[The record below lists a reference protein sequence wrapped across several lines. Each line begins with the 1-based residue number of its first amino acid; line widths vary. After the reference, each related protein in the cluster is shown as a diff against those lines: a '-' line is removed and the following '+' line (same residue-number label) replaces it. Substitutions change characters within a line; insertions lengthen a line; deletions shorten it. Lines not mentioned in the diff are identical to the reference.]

1 MMNRSF
7 LLVLIFLYSSYFLS
21 AQGQRGGSL
30 RGSVK
35 TEQGEP
41 MSHASVMIRNGASA
55 MTDSAGRFVL
65 EAVPVGKR
73 EVTISSAGYAART
86 LPVQIQEGKVASLN
100 VVLQA
105 EGFLNEVV
113 VTAGRKLESIREV
126 PSSVTILQ
134 AKQIREQAAIN
145 SSITSILGNTVPG
158 LGTFTNKAT
167 NSGQT
172 LRGRSVLVLID
183 GIPQSTPLMNG
194 SRDLRSIDPA
204 IIERI
209 EVIKGATSI
218 YGNGSGGGI
227 INMITK
233 KPDGSKAISGETRVG
248 GDGNLFH
255 SDNTLGYRVSQTLH
269 GTIKKFSYVVS
280 GVYQRSGALKDA
292 DGNVIA
298 QADGLSET
306 RLFNGFGKLGYQISE
321 NQQVTF
327 SYNYFRSRQ
336 YTEYVNKAGK
346 YGQTPAVGVPG
357 VDPGDPAGTP
367 HSHNMYLNYRLAGL
381 PAKSNLEVMLY
392 DHRFQSLNR
401 YVEKSNSWY
410 GPGQTYIQSYKKG
423 VRANLNT
430 PWKVKTISGD
440 VTYGLDVL
448 KDRTNQVL
456 TDGRV
461 FVPDMNMLN
470 IAPFAQVKVDFHEL
484 VLKGGIRYEN
494 ASIKVKDFNTIAKG
508 QNGEGSIF
516 VKGGKL
522 DYNATMFNVGLRY
535 NHFAVFSPFVS
546 FSQAFGLNELGRVL
560 RTAKENTL
568 DQIQTDPV
576 ITNNYEAGFS
586 SQLGPVSFTASY
598 FVSTSRLGANLVEEN
613 GMFVTQREPERV
625 YGYELVAEARITKTL
640 KAGGSYSFVEGKSEN
655 ANGTKVYMNG
665 ERIAPPK
672 GTGFI
677 NYQPM
682 TALNLQLSA
691 VYTGSRNRFEPRS
704 NGVYGL
710 SEGPVKA
717 VTYFNFNAGYNI
729 NSSFNLAVGIENL
742 FNQSYYPP
750 RSQYRVQ
757 DLEYVQG
764 NGARMNVSVGYKF

>member
-1 MMNRSF
+1 MMQRVMLF
-7 LLVLIFLYSSYFLS
+7 LLLVS
-21 AQGQRGGSL
+21 ATLQMTAQDVRTGKVIGQVQR
-30 RGSVK
+30 
-35 TEQGEP
+35 EQGGGVP
-41 MSHASVMIRNGASA
+41 HATVVLKQGATT
-55 MTDSAGRFVL
+55 MTDSAGYFEL
-65 EAVPVGKR
+65 KSVPAGKQ
-73 EVTISSAGYAART
+73 TLIISAAGYTTRT
-86 LPVQIQEGKVASLN
+86 IPVQIQEGKEAFIGIQLS
-100 VVLQA
+100 A

-113 VTAGRKLESIREV
+113 VTAGRKPESIREV
-126 PSSVTILQ
+126 PSSVTIVQ

-145 SSITSILGNTVPG
+145 PSITSILGNVVPG

-204 IIERI
+204 IIERV

-227 INMITK
+227 INLITK
-233 KPDGSKAISGETRVG
+233 KAEGSKAISGETRIG
-248 GDGNLFH
+248 GDGNLAH
-255 SDNTLGYRVSQTLH
+255 SDNTLGYRFSQTFH

-280 GVYQRSGALKDA
+280 GVYQRTGALKDA

-298 QADGLSET
+298 QPDGLSET
-306 RLFNGFGKLGYQISE
+306 RLFNGFGKVSYQITDHQS
-321 NQQVTF
+321 VTF
-327 SYNYFRSRQ
+327 SYNFFRSRQ
-336 YTEYVNKAGK
+336 YAEYINKAGK
-346 YGQTPAVGVPG
+346 YGVYPAYGEKG
-357 VDPGDPAGTP
+357 DDPGDPAGTP
-367 HSHNMYLNYRLAGL
+367 HSHNMYLTYRATKL
-381 PAKSNLEVMLY
+381 PLQSSLELTVY

-410 GPGQTYIQSYKKG
+410 GPGQTYIQSYKQG

-430 PWKVKTISGD
+430 PWKTKWLSGD

-461 FVPDMNMLN
+461 FVPDMRMHNV
-470 IAPFAQVKVDFHEL
+470 APFAQVKADFHDL
-484 VLKGGIRYEN
+484 VIKGGIRYEN
-494 ASIKVKDFNTIAKG
+494 AIIEVKDFSTIAKG
-508 QNGEGSIF
+508 ANGEGSIAI
-516 VKGGKL
+516 KGGTL
-522 DYNATMFNVGLRY
+522 SYNATMFNVGMRY
-535 NHFAVFSPFVS
+535 NKWAFFSPFAS

-568 DQIQTDPV
+568 DQITTDPV
-576 ITNNYEAGFS
+576 VTNNYEAGFS
-586 SQLGPVSFTASY
+586 NQWGPVSFTASY
-598 FVSTSRLGANLVEEN
+598 FVSTSKLGANLVEEN

-625 YGYELVAEARITKTL
+625 HGYELVAEAKVLHNLRV
-640 KAGGSYSFVEGKSEN
+640 GGSYSYVEGKSEN
-655 ANGTKVYMNG
+655 ASGTKVYMNG

-672 GTGFI
+672 ATGFI
-677 NYQPM
+677 NYQPI
-682 TALNLQLSA
+682 TALNLQLST
-691 VYTGSRNRFEPRS
+691 VHTGSRNRFVPRS

-710 SEGPVKA
+710 SEGPVKN

-729 NSSFNLAVGIENL
+729 TSAFNLAVGVENL

-764 NGARMNVSVGYKF
+764 NGARLNLSIGYKF

>member
-1 MMNRSF
+1 MNRSF
-7 LLVLIFLYSSYFLS
+7 LVVLLFLCTSSMLV
-21 AQGQRGGSL
+21 AQNRQQGSL
-30 RGSVK
+30 RGQVK

-41 MSHASVMIRNGASA
+41 LVNATVIVKNGATKL
-55 MTDSAGRFVL
+55 TDSTGRFIL
-65 EAVPVGKR
+65 ESIPVGKQ
-73 EVTISSAGYAART
+73 ELIISSVGYATRT
-86 LPVQIQEGKVASLN
+86 LFVQIQEGKEASVN
-100 VVLQA
+100 TVLQA
-105 EGFLNEVV
+105 DGFLNEVV

-126 PSSVTILQ
+126 PSSVTIIQ
-134 AKQIREQAAIN
+134 AKQIREQASIN
-145 SSITSILGNTVPG
+145 PSITSILGNTVPG

-167 NSGQT
+167 NAGQT

-204 IIERI
+204 IIERV

-233 KPDGSKAISGETRVG
+233 KPDANKMISGETRVG

-255 SDNTLGYRVSQTLH
+255 SDNTLGYRLSQTLH
-269 GTIKKFSYVVS
+269 GTIKKFSYVLS
-280 GVYQRSGALKDA
+280 GVYQRSGAQKDA

-306 RLFNGFGKLGYQISE
+306 RLFNGFGKLSYQISE

-327 SYNYFRSRQ
+327 SYNFFRSQQ
-336 YTEYVNKAGK
+336 YAEYVNVAGK
-346 YGQTPAVGVPG
+346 YGQTPAIGVRG

-367 HSHNMYLNYRLAGL
+367 HSHNMYLSYRLNKL
-381 PAKSNLEVMLY
+381 PANSSLEVLLY

-423 VRANLNT
+423 VRANFNT
-430 PWKVKTISGD
+430 PWKAKAISGD
-440 VTYGLDVL
+440 VTYGVDVL

-470 IAPFAQVKVDFHEL
+470 FAPFAQVKVDFHEL
-484 VLKGGIRYEN
+484 VLKAGIRYEN
-494 ASIKVKDFNTIAKG
+494 ANIKVKDFNTIAKG
-508 QNGEGSIF
+508 ANGEGSIF
-516 VKGGKL
+516 IKGGKL
-522 DYNATMFNVGLRY
+522 NYNATMFNVGLRY
-535 NHFAVFSPFVS
+535 NHFPVFSPFVS

-560 RTAKENTL
+560 RTATENTL
-568 DQIQTDPV
+568 DKITTDPV

-586 SQLGPVSFTASY
+586 SQWGPVSFSASY
-598 FVSTSRLGANLVEEN
+598 FVSTSKLGANLVEEN
-613 GMFVTQREPERV
+613 GIFVTQREPERIN
-625 YGYELVAEARITKTL
+625 GYELVAEVRISKTL
-640 KAGGSYSFVEGKSEN
+640 KAGGSYSYVEGKSEN
-655 ANGTKVYMNG
+655 ATGARVYMNG

-677 NYQPM
+677 NYQPIS
-682 TALNLQLSA
+682 ALNLQLST
-691 VYTGSRNRFEPRS
+691 VYTGSRDRFAVRS

-710 SEGPVKA
+710 SEGPVKD

-742 FNQSYYPP
+742 FNQAYYPP

-764 NGARMNVSVGYKF
+764 NGARLNMSIGYRF

>member
-1 MMNRSF
+1 MNRSF
-7 LLVLIFLYSSYFLS
+7 LLVLIFLCISGLLI
-21 AQGQRGGSL
+21 AQDKPGGVIRGK
-30 RGSVK
+30 VQ
-35 TEQGEP
+35 TEKGEP
-41 MSHASVMIRNGASA
+41 LAHATVMVKGGATTT
-55 MTDSAGRFVL
+55 TDVTGDFL
-65 EAVPVGKR
+65 LQGIKVGKQDI
-73 EVTISSAGYAART
+73 TISAAGFATRT
-86 LPVQIQEGKVASLN
+86 LTVHVQDGKVAIADL
-100 VVLQA
+100 VLQS

-126 PSSVTILQ
+126 PSSVTIVQ

-145 SSITSILGNTVPG
+145 PSITSILGNTVPG

-167 NSGQT
+167 NAGQT

-194 SRDLRSIDPA
+194 ARDLRSIDPA
-204 IIERI
+204 VIERV

-233 KPDGSKAISGETRVG
+233 KPDGNKLISGETRVG
-248 GDGNLFH
+248 GDGNVFH
-255 SDNTLGYRVSQTLH
+255 SDNTLGYRLSQTLH
-269 GTIKKFSYVVS
+269 GTIKKFSYVLS
-280 GVYQRSGALKDA
+280 GVYQRSGAQKDA

-306 RLFNGFGKLGYQISE
+306 RLFNGFGKLSYQIAA

-327 SYNYFRSRQ
+327 SYNFFRSQQ
-336 YTEYVNKAGK
+336 YAEYVNKAGK
-346 YGQTPAVGVPG
+346 YGVTPAIGIPG

-367 HSHNMYLNYRLAGL
+367 HSHNMYLSYRLTNL
-381 PAKSNLEVMLY
+381 PAKSNLEVLLY

-410 GPGQTYIQSYKKG
+410 GPGQTYIQSSKKG
-423 VRANLNT
+423 IRANFNT
-430 PWKVKTISGD
+430 PWKAKTISGD
-440 VTYGLDVL
+440 VTYGVDLL

-470 IAPFAQVKVDFHEL
+470 FALFAQVKVDFHEL

-494 ASIKVKDFNTIAKG
+494 AHIKVKDFNTIAKG
-508 QNGEGSIF
+508 ANGEGSIAI
-516 VKGGKL
+516 KGGTL
-522 DYNATMFNVGLRY
+522 NYNATMFNVGLRY
-535 NHFAVFSPFVS
+535 NHFPVFSPFVS

-560 RTAKENTL
+560 RTATENTL
-568 DQIQTDPV
+568 DKITTDPV

-586 SQLGPVSFTASY
+586 SQWGPLNFSASY

-613 GMFVTQREPERV
+613 GIFVTQREPERIT
-625 YGYELVAEARITKTL
+625 GYELVAEVRISKTL
-640 KAGGSYSFVEGKSEN
+640 KAGGSYSYVEGKSEN
-655 ANGTKVYMNG
+655 AAGDKVYMNG

-677 NYQPM
+677 NYQPIP
-682 TALNLQLSA
+682 ALNLQLST
-691 VYTGSRNRFEPRS
+691 VYTGSRDRFAVRS

-710 SEGPVKA
+710 SEGPVKD

-764 NGARMNVSVGYKF
+764 NGARLNMSIGYRF

>member
-1 MMNRSF
+1 MLRYCLLIISLLSISF
-7 LLVLIFLYSSYFLS
+7 TLL
-21 AQGQRGGSL
+21 AQEQRLGAV
-30 RGSVK
+30 RGTVK
-35 TEQGEP
+35 TDQGEP
-41 MSHASVMIRNGASA
+41 LVGVTVMLQEGATA
-55 MTDSAGRFVL
+55 VTDTSGAFVL
-65 EAVPVGKR
+65 TGIAVGKQ
-73 EVTISSAGYAART
+73 VLTISAAGYAART
-86 LPVQIQEGKVASLN
+86 IGIQVQEGKEVRTDVTLET
-100 VVLQA
+100 
-105 EGFLNEVV
+105 EGFLHEVV

-126 PSSVTILQ
+126 PSSVTIVQ

-145 SSITSILGNTVPG
+145 PSITSILGNVVPG

-172 LRGRSVLVLID
+172 LRGRQVLVLID

-204 IIERI
+204 IIERV
-209 EVIKGATSI
+209 EVIKGATAI

-227 INMITK
+227 INLITK
-233 KPDGSKAISGETRVG
+233 KPEGSKAISGETRIG
-248 GDGNLFH
+248 GDGNLFN
-255 SDNTLGYRVSQTLH
+255 SSNTLGYRLSQTLH
-269 GTIKKFSYVVS
+269 GTINKFSYVVS
-280 GVYQRSGALKDA
+280 GVYQRSGVQKDA

-306 RLFNGFGKLGYQISE
+306 RLFNGFGKLHYQFTDHQSL
-321 NQQVTF
+321 TF
-327 SYNYFRSRQ
+327 AYNFFRSRQ
-336 YTEYVNKAGK
+336 YAEYVNTAGK
-346 YGQTPAVGVPG
+346 YGQTPAVGVKG

-367 HSHNMYLNYRLAGL
+367 HSHNLYLTYQATQL
-381 PAKSNLEVMLY
+381 PLNSNLELVVY

-410 GPGQTYIQSYKKG
+410 GPGQTYIQSYKRG

-430 PWKVKTISGD
+430 PWKAGAITGD

-461 FVPDMNMLN
+461 FVPDMNMVN
-470 IAPFAQVKVDFHEL
+470 VAPFAQVKVDFHDL
-484 VLKGGIRYEN
+484 VLKGGVRYEN
-494 ASIKVKDFNTIAKG
+494 AGIKVKDFNTIAKG
-508 QNGEGSIF
+508 PNGEGSLFI
-516 VKGGKL
+516 KGGKL
-522 DYNATMFNVGLRY
+522 TYNATMFNVGLRY
-535 NHFAVFSPFVS
+535 NKLAAFSPFVS

-560 RTAKENTL
+560 RTATENTL
-568 DQIQTDPV
+568 EQITTDPV

-586 SQLGPVSFTASY
+586 SLLGPVNVTASY
-598 FVSTSRLGANLVEEN
+598 FVSTSKLGANLVEQN

-625 YGYELVAEARITKTL
+625 YGFEVMVEGRISRQL
-640 KAGGSYSFVEGKSEN
+640 RAGGSYSFVEGKSET
-655 ANGTKVYMNG
+655 ASGTKVYLNG

-672 GTGFI
+672 VTGFI
-677 NYQPM
+677 SYQPV
-682 TALNLQLSA
+682 TALNLQLST
-691 VYTGSRNRFEPRS
+691 VYTGSRHRFVPRN

-710 SEGPVKA
+710 SEGPVYE
-717 VTYFNFNAGYNI
+717 VIYFNFNAGYTI
-729 NSSFNLAVGIENL
+729 SSAFNLSLGVENL

-764 NGARMNVSVGYKF
+764 NGARLNLSLGYRF

>member
-1 MMNRSF
+1 MLWCLLCTTLLLTAQEQPGGSIRGKVQTEKGEPLAHVTVALKGGATTTTDVTGDF
-7 LLVLIFLYSSYFLS
+7 LLPRV
-21 AQGQRGGSL
+21 A
-30 RGSVK
+30 
-35 TEQGEP
+35 
-41 MSHASVMIRNGASA
+41 
-55 MTDSAGRFVL
+55 
-65 EAVPVGKR
+65 VGKQ
-73 EVTISSAGYAART
+73 ELIISAAGFATRNLT
-86 LPVQIQEGKVASLN
+86 VQVQAGKEAKADL
-100 VVLQA
+100 VLQS

-126 PSSVTILQ
+126 PSSVTIIQ
-134 AKQIREQAAIN
+134 AKQIREQASIN
-145 SSITSILGNTVPG
+145 PSITSILGNTVPG

-204 IIERI
+204 IIERV

-233 KPDGSKAISGETRVG
+233 KPDGNKAISGETRIG

-255 SDNTLGYRVSQTLH
+255 SNNTLGYRLSQTLH
-269 GTIKKFSYVVS
+269 GTIKKFSYVLS
-280 GVYQRSGALKDA
+280 GVYQRSGAQKDA

-298 QADGLSET
+298 QPDGLSET
-306 RLFNGFGKLGYQISE
+306 RLFNGFGKLSYQINDHQSL
-321 NQQVTF
+321 TF
-327 SYNYFRSRQ
+327 SYNFFRSRQ

-346 YGQTPAVGVPG
+346 YGVSPAIGVPG
-357 VDPGDPAGTP
+357 VDPGAPAGTP
-367 HSHNMYLNYRLAGL
+367 HSHNMYLSYRVTNL
-381 PAKSNLEVMLY
+381 PASSSLELLLY
-392 DHRFQSLNR
+392 DHKFQSLNR
-401 YVEKSNSWY
+401 YVEKSNSWF
-410 GPGQTYIQSYKKG
+410 GPGQTYIQSYKQG
-423 VRANLNT
+423 VRANFNT
-430 PWKVKTISGD
+430 PWKSKLLSGD
-440 VTYGLDVL
+440 VTYGVDVL

-470 IAPFAQVKVDFHEL
+470 FAPFAQVKVDFKEL

-522 DYNATMFNVGLRY
+522 NYRATMFNVGLRY
-535 NHFAVFSPFVS
+535 NHFAAFSPFVS

-560 RTAKENTL
+560 RTATENTL

-586 SQLGPVSFTASY
+586 SQWGLVSFTASY
-598 FVSTSRLGANLVEEN
+598 FISTSKLGANLVEEN
-613 GMFVTQREPERV
+613 GIFVTQREPERIT
-625 YGYELVAEARITKTL
+625 GYELVAEVRITKKL
-640 KAGGSYSFVEGKSEN
+640 KAGGSYSYVEGKSEN
-655 ANGTKVYMNG
+655 ASGAKVYMNG

-677 NYQPM
+677 NYQPIS
-682 TALNLQLSA
+682 ALNLQLST
-691 VYTGSRNRFEPRS
+691 VYTGSRDRFAKRS

-710 SEGPVKA
+710 SEGPVKD

-764 NGARMNVSVGYKF
+764 NGARLNLSIGYRF

>member
-1 MMNRSF
+1 MNRSF
-7 LLVLIFLYSSYFLS
+7 LLVLLFLCSALMVV
-21 AQGQRGGSL
+21 AQGQGHGSL
-30 RGSVK
+30 SGLVK
-35 TEQGEP
+35 TERGEP
-41 MSHASVMIRNGASA
+41 LAHATVVVKNGPTTL
-55 MTDSAGRFVL
+55 TDAAGRFVL
-65 EAVPVGKR
+65 AGVPVGKQ
-73 EVTISSAGYAART
+73 EVTISSVGYASQM
-86 LPVQIQEGKVASLN
+86 LPVSIQEGKEGSLT

-113 VTAGRKLESIREV
+113 VTAGRKLESIRDV

-134 AKQIREQAAIN
+134 AKQISEQAAIN
-145 SSITSILGNTVPG
+145 PSITSILGNTVPG

-194 SRDLRSIDPA
+194 ARDLRSIDPA
-204 IIERI
+204 IIERV

-233 KPDGSKAISGETRVG
+233 KPDGNKVISGETRVG

-269 GTIKKFSYVVS
+269 GTIKRFSYVVS
-280 GVYQRSGALKDA
+280 GVYQRSGAQKDA

-298 QADGLSET
+298 QPDGLSET
-306 RLFNGFGKLGYQISE
+306 RLFNGFGKLSYQISDK
-321 NQQVTF
+321 QSLTF

-336 YTEYVNKAGK
+336 HTEYVNKAGK
-346 YGQTPAVGVPG
+346 YGQTPAIGVPG

-367 HSHNMYLNYRLAGL
+367 HNHNMYLNYRVVRL
-381 PAKSNLEVMLY
+381 PAQSDLEILIY

-423 VRANLNT
+423 VRANLHT

-440 VTYGLDVL
+440 VTYGVDVL

-461 FVPDMNMLN
+461 FVPDMDMLN
-470 IAPFAQVKVDFHEL
+470 FAPFAQVKVDFHDL
-484 VLKGGIRYEN
+484 VLKGGIRYEDAN
-494 ASIKVKDFNTIAKG
+494 IKVKDFNTIAKG

-522 DYNATMFNVGLRY
+522 NYNATMFNVGLRY
-535 NHFAVFSPFVS
+535 NHFAAFSPFVS

-586 SQLGPVSFTASY
+586 SQWGPVSFTASY
-598 FVSTSRLGANLVEEN
+598 FVSTSKLGANLVEEN
-613 GMFVTQREPERV
+613 GMFVTQREPERIN
-625 YGYELVAEARITKTL
+625 GYELVAEVRITKTL
-640 KAGGSYSFVEGKSEN
+640 KAGGSYSYVEGKSEN
-655 ANGTKVYMNG
+655 ASGAKVYMNG

-682 TALNLQLSA
+682 PALNLQLST
-691 VYTGSRNRFEPRS
+691 VYTGSRDQFAVRS

-710 SEGPVKA
+710 SEGPVKP
-717 VTYFNFNAGYNI
+717 VTYFNFNAGYII
-729 NSSFNLAVGIENL
+729 NSSFNVAMGIENL

-764 NGARMNVSVGYKF
+764 NGARLNLSVGYRF

>member
-1 MMNRSF
+1 MNRYLS
-7 LLVLIFLYSSYFLS
+7 LVLLLLTAFVQLQ
-21 AQGQRGGSL
+21 AQDHPVGSL
-30 RGSVK
+30 KGTIQTAK
-35 TEQGEP
+35 NEP
-41 MSHASVMIRNGASA
+41 LPNASVVLKNGAGVV
-55 MTDSAGRFVL
+55 TDEAGNFQLEKVPAGRQELTV
-65 EAVPVGKR
+65 
-73 EVTISSAGYAART
+73 SSAGYAACVLSVTIQAGKTAT
-86 LPVQIQEGKVASLN
+86 LTVELS
-100 VVLQA
+100 A

-113 VTAGRKLESIREV
+113 VTAGRKEESLRDV
-126 PSSVTILQ
+126 PSSVTIIQ
-134 AKQIREQAAIN
+134 SKQIREQASIN
-145 SSITSILGNTVPG
+145 PSITSILGNTVPG

-204 IIERI
+204 IIERV

-227 INMITK
+227 INLITK
-233 KPDGSKAISGETRVG
+233 KPSGAKVISGETRISA
-248 GDGNLFH
+248 DGNLTH
-255 SDNTLGYRVSQTLH
+255 TDNTLGYRVSQTLH
-269 GTIKKFSYVVS
+269 GTVKKFSYVVS
-280 GVYQRSGALKDA
+280 GVYNRTGALKDA

-306 RLFNGFGKLGYQISE
+306 RLFNGFGKLSYQLTE
-321 NQQVTF
+321 NQQISF
-327 SYNYFRSRQ
+327 SYNFFRSRQ
-336 YTEYVNKAGK
+336 HSQYVNQAGVYDVK
-346 YGQTPAVGVPG
+346 PAIGIRG
-357 VDPGDPAGTP
+357 DDPGDPAGTP
-367 HSHNMYLNYRLAGL
+367 HSHNMYLSYRVSRLPGNSSLELLA
-381 PAKSNLEVMLY
+381 Y

-423 VRANLNT
+423 IRANLNT
-430 PWKVKTISGD
+430 PWKASVLSGD
-440 VTYGLDVL
+440 VTYGFDLL

-470 IAPFAQVKVDFHEL
+470 MAPFAQAKVDFYDL
-484 VLKGGIRYEN
+484 VLKAGIRYEN

-508 QNGEGSIF
+508 ANGEGSIF
-516 VKGGKL
+516 IRGGKL
-522 DYNATMFNVGLRY
+522 NYDATMFNVGLRY
-535 NHFAVFSPFVS
+535 NRLNFFSPFVS

-560 RTAKENTL
+560 RTATENTL

-586 SQLGPVSFTASY
+586 SQVGPVSFTASY

-613 GMFVTQREPERV
+613 GMFVTQREPERIT
-625 YGYELVAEARITKTL
+625 GYELVAEVRICKGL
-640 KAGGSYSFVEGKSEN
+640 RAGGSYSYVEGKSEP
-655 ANGTKVYMNG
+655 ANSAKVYMNG
-665 ERIAPPK
+665 ERIMPPK
-672 GTGFI
+672 ATGFI
-677 NYQPM
+677 SYNPL
-682 TALNLQLSA
+682 TALNLQLS
-691 VYTGSRNRFEPRS
+691 VVHTGSRDRFELRS
-704 NGVYGL
+704 NGKYGL
-710 SEGPVKA
+710 SEGPVKS
-717 VTYFNFNAGYNI
+717 VTYANFNAGYTI
-729 NSSFNLAVGIENL
+729 NTAFNLALGVENL

-764 NGARMNVSVGYKF
+764 NGARLTLTVGYNF